1 MELFG
6 KNNERLKAVN
16 YFRKTAALL
25 IFDKV
30 RNRLDPFQSSVAFH
44 IETSHLFCSVKQ
56 MTGFCMK
63 HKPGRKM
70 VNLEVAT

>member
-25 IFDKV
+25 IFNKV

-44 IETSHLFCSVKQ
+44 IDTSHLFCSAKQ

-63 HKPGRKM
+63 HNPGLKL
-70 VNLEVAT
+70 VDLEVAT

>member
-25 IFDKV
+25 IFNKV

-44 IETSHLFCSVKQ
+44 IDTSHLFCSAKQ

-63 HKPGRKM
+63 HNPGLKS
-70 VNLEVAT
+70 VDLEVAT